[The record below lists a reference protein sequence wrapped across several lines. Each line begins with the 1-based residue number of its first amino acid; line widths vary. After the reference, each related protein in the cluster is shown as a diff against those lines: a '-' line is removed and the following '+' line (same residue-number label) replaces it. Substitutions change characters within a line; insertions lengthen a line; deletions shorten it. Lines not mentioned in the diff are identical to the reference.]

1 MINNNYSYIINNNSS
16 ADEILRTAIG
26 KSNDGSLVMLI
37 IDSRDIKVKN
47 LDFGE
52 NIAIVISEL
61 SDSIIFDN
69 CYFKST
75 VTAVENNGTRVLF
88 RDVPLNIQ
96 G

>member
-37 IDSRDIKVKN
+37 IDGRDIKIKN

-52 NIAIVISEL
+52 TL
-61 SDSIIFDN
+61 
-69 CYFKST
+69 
-75 VTAVENNGTRVLF
+75 
-88 RDVPLNIQ
+88 
-96 G
+96 